1 MKLKT
6 VVPPIDNNRSQQWSG
21 MYVFSREAKDHI
33 PRCGTR
39 WLTVGSLSLLQN
51 LPSRA
56 SLAFNNC
63 LAQNTGSGVCDF
75 GGETGGGGSRRKRER
90 SRRKADDMGLLK
102 LFVTASVPV
111 MKVLL
116 VTGVGSFLATGQVG
130 ILCHEARKHL
140 NNVVFYVFNPA
151 LVSTNLSRTITMES
165 LVLLWFM
172 PINIL
177 LTFIIGFAFGWVVIQ
192 ITNAPSHLK
201 GLVLGCCAAG
211 NLGNMLLIIVPA
223 ICKERGS
230 PFGASDVCTTYGLA
244 YASLSMALY
253 KSTTL
258 LYNIVRISAGASE
271 GKANAYSDTQEQ
283 QIIQETEK
291 LVPQNC
297 LDRTLPIEHTYL
309 PGDECVLILSA
320 SEIPQN
326 ELKIGAIFLWSFVYN
341 IVRISAGASEGKA
354 NAYSDTQEQQ
364 IIQETEKL
372 IGAIFLW
379 SFVYNIVRISA
390 GASEGKANAYSDT
403 QEQQIIQETEKL
415 VPQNC
420 LDRTLPIEHTYLPGD
435 ECVLIL
441 SASEIPQNELKVS
454 FSDKARQLLSNILKI
469 IDLKKL
475 FAPSTV
481 GVIIGFIIGVVPQIR
496 KAVIGETAPL
506 RVIQESADLLGE
518 GAIPTLTLIMGGNL
532 IKGLRGSGIR
542 FSLILGVVIVR
553 YIMLPLV
560 GILVVKGAIN
570 LGLLHQDPLYHFIL
584 LLQYALPPAMNIGT
598 ITQLFGAGES
608 ECSVIFLWTY
618 SLASVSLTLWS
629 TYFMWLVST
638 N

>member
-1 MKLKT
+1 
-6 VVPPIDNNRSQQWSG
+6 
-21 MYVFSREAKDHI
+21 
-33 PRCGTR
+33 
-39 WLTVGSLSLLQN
+39 
-51 LPSRA
+51 
-56 SLAFNNC
+56 
-63 LAQNTGSGVCDF
+63 
-75 GGETGGGGSRRKRER
+75 
-90 SRRKADDMGLLK
+90 MGLLK

-111 MKVLL
+111 LKVLL

-244 YASLSMALY
+244 YASLSMAIGAIFLW
-253 KSTTL
+253 SFV
-258 LYNIVRISAGASE
+258 YNIVRISSGATE
-271 GKANAYSDTQEQ
+271 GKATAYSDTQEQ

-291 LVPQNC
+291 LVSQSC

-309 PGDECVLILSA
+309 PGDECVLTLSA

-326 ELKIGAIFLWSFVYN
+326 ELKF
-341 IVRISAGASEGKA
+341 
-354 NAYSDTQEQQ
+354 Q
-364 IIQETEKL
+364 
-372 IGAIFLW
+372 
-379 SFVYNIVRISA
+379 
-390 GASEGKANAYSDT
+390 
-403 QEQQIIQETEKL
+403 
-415 VPQNC
+415 
-420 LDRTLPIEHTYLPGD
+420 
-435 ECVLIL
+435 
-441 SASEIPQNELKVS
+441 VS

-506 RVIQESADLLGE
+506 RVIQDSADLLGE

-638 N
+638 D

>member
-1 MKLKT
+1 
-6 VVPPIDNNRSQQWSG
+6 
-21 MYVFSREAKDHI
+21 
-33 PRCGTR
+33 
-39 WLTVGSLSLLQN
+39 
-51 LPSRA
+51 
-56 SLAFNNC
+56 
-63 LAQNTGSGVCDF
+63 
-75 GGETGGGGSRRKRER
+75 
-90 SRRKADDMGLLK
+90 MGLLK

-111 MKVLL
+111 LKVLL

-211 NLGNMLLIIVPA
+211 SNLGNMLLIIVPA

-244 YASLSMALY
+244 YASLSMAIGAIFLW
-253 KSTTL
+253 SFV
-258 LYNIVRISAGASE
+258 YNIVRISSGATE
-271 GKANAYSDTQEQ
+271 GKATAYSDTQEQ

-291 LVPQNC
+291 LVSQSC

-309 PGDECVLILSA
+309 PGDECVL
-320 SEIPQN
+320 
-326 ELKIGAIFLWSFVYN
+326 
-341 IVRISAGASEGKA
+341 
-354 NAYSDTQEQQ
+354 T
-364 IIQETEKL
+364 
-372 IGAIFLW
+372 
-379 SFVYNIVRISA
+379 
-390 GASEGKANAYSDT
+390 
-403 QEQQIIQETEKL
+403 
-415 VPQNC
+415 
-420 LDRTLPIEHTYLPGD
+420 
-435 ECVLIL
+435 L

-506 RVIQESADLLGE
+506 RVIQDSADLLGE

-532 IKGLRGSGIR
+532 IKGSLRGSGIR

-638 N
+638 D

>member
-1 MKLKT
+1 MF
-6 VVPPIDNNRSQQWSG
+6 I
-21 MYVFSREAKDHI
+21 
-33 PRCGTR
+33 
-39 WLTVGSLSLLQN
+39 SLFGLQ
-51 LPSRA
+51 
-56 SLAFNNC
+56 
-63 LAQNTGSGVCDF
+63 
-75 GGETGGGGSRRKRER
+75 

-111 MKVLL
+111 LKVLL

-244 YASLSMALY
+244 YASLSMAIGAIFLW
-253 KSTTL
+253 SFV
-258 LYNIVRISAGASE
+258 YNIVRISSGATE
-271 GKANAYSDTQEQ
+271 GKATAYSDTQEQ

-291 LVPQNC
+291 LVSQSC

-309 PGDECVLILSA
+309 PGDECVLTLSA

-326 ELKIGAIFLWSFVYN
+326 ELKF
-341 IVRISAGASEGKA
+341 
-354 NAYSDTQEQQ
+354 Q
-364 IIQETEKL
+364 
-372 IGAIFLW
+372 
-379 SFVYNIVRISA
+379 
-390 GASEGKANAYSDT
+390 
-403 QEQQIIQETEKL
+403 
-415 VPQNC
+415 
-420 LDRTLPIEHTYLPGD
+420 
-435 ECVLIL
+435 
-441 SASEIPQNELKVS
+441 VS

-506 RVIQESADLLGE
+506 RVIQDSADLLGE

-638 N
+638 D